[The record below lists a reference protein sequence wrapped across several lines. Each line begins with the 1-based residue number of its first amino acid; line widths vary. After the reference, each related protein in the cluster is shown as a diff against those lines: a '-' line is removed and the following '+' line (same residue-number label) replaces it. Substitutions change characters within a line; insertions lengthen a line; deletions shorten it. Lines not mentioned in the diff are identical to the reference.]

1 MRGGARMGWAR
12 IAALLLASAVA
23 QPAAASCGGP
33 FVLFFAG
40 GSSDVAGE
48 GEQVLD
54 RAAAEAISCAAGS
67 ATVEGNVDATE
78 SSRLA
83 LKRARAVRAA
93 LAARG
98 VRLPVALHDNGTR
111 KSRVMAETAEAQNRY
126 ALITFQPGR

>member
-1 MRGGARMGWAR
+1 MGWAR

-23 QPAAASCGGP
+23 RPAAASCGGP

-40 GSSDVAGE
+40 GSSAVVGE
-48 GEQVLD
+48 GERVLD
-54 RAAAEAISCAAGS
+54 RAAAEAVSCAARS

-78 SSRLA
+78 PRGLG
-83 LKRARAVRAA
+83 LRRAQAVRAA
-93 LAARG
+93 HAARG
-98 VRLPVALHDNGTR
+98 VRVPAARYDNGTR